1 MAGPRAHGRL
11 LAADVGELVGV
22 SGTTIGQW
30 ARRGYIRSSQ
40 AEAEPRVYA
49 VEDVAEAA
57 VVRVLLDRGVRR
69 AEIRRVVARLRRDA
83 AAGVWPLV
91 SVRLATA
98 GDGGR
103 PRLLVRFD
111 GAWHELRPRGWQR
124 VAAVAGAVEEVAP
137 GLIVASRSGPRRPA
151 GDVTP
156 PARGAAAP

>member
-40 AEAEPRVYA
+40 GDADPRVYA

-57 VVRVLLDRGVRR
+57 VVRALLDRGVRR
-69 AEIRRVVARLRRDA
+69 PEIRRVIARLRQDA
-83 AAGVWPLV
+83 RAGAWPLV

-98 GDGGR
+98 GDHGR
-103 PRLLVRFD
+103 PRLLAHLD

-124 VAAVAGAVEEVAP
+124 VVAVGAVDEV
-137 GLIVASRSGPRRPA
+137 
-151 GDVTP
+151 
-156 PARGAAAP
+156 PARLVTAARPPGARRG